1 MNDFLKK
8 SFSVLLRQQTNILS
22 AAYIIMATVIFSQL
36 LGLVRNRLLVSI
48 FGASNTLGIYNYS
61 LILPDTIFQLV
72 VASALASA
80 FIPVFVDYIKSNKE
94 KEGYKMASN
103 LLILGLGIFGILSA
117 ILALFAP
124 FILSLF
130 NLGSNFTADQI
141 TLMASLMRLVIIGQL
156 LFIIAS
162 LLTAI
167 LQSYNHFF
175 IPGFAAALYN
185 LGTISGIFLLHSSF
199 GIYSAPLGGILGGL
213 LYIVFQ
219 LPLAFKFGFRLR
231 PVFSQLLDA
240 GVKKIIHLM
249 WPRALQNGVQQ
260 FGTVA
265 LGIIIAFLTDP
276 GRMFLLFDYAK
287 VLMFAP
293 VSLVGFS
300 IAQAA
305 FPILSRE
312 NSNMEE
318 FKSTFLNSAYQM
330 LYLILPISALLLVL
344 RIPIVRLIYG
354 ADLFDW
360 DATVLT
366 GRTLAFFSFSI
377 FAQALIGLFYRAF
390 YALHNTK
397 IPLLTSIIGTLSL
410 IFLAYFFVN
419 GKQMGI
425 ESIAFAFTLANIL
438 QLLVLFVILDKKTGK
453 FNRKNVILSL
463 SKLFFATIIMAFAL
477 YVPIKLLD
485 QLVFDT
491 TRTVNLLMLTG
502 ISSAAGISLYFFCTW
517 LLSIREA
524 NTYLM
529 LLKKVG
535 NWREILY
542 KNEEVIEATR
552 INP

>member
-8 SFSVLLRQQTNILS
+8 GFSALLKQQTNILS

-72 VASALASA
+72 VASALVSA
-80 FIPVFVDYIKSNKE
+80 FIPVFVDYIKTKQE
-94 KEGYKMASN
+94 KEAYRMASD
-103 LLILGLGIFGILSA
+103 LLTIGLIAFGALSILLA
-117 ILALFAP
+117 IFAP
-124 FILSLF
+124 TILTLF
-130 NLGSNFTADQI
+130 NLGSNFTSDQI
-141 TLMASLMRLVIIGQL
+141 GLMANLMRLVILGQL

-162 LLTAI
+162 FFTAI

-185 LGTISGIFLLHSSF
+185 LGTILGILFLHTSF

-213 LYIVFQ
+213 LFILCQ
-219 LPLAFKFGFRLR
+219 IPLSVKLGFKFTPTFSRL
-231 PVFSQLLDA
+231 FDS
-240 GVKKIIHLM
+240 GVKKIIILM
-249 WPRALQNGVQQ
+249 WPRTLQNGIQQ
-260 FGTVA
+260 VGTVA
-265 LGIIIAFLTDP
+265 LGIIIAFIADP

-287 VLMFAP
+287 ILMFAP
-293 VSLVGFS
+293 VSLIGFS

-305 FPILSRE
+305 FPVLSRE
-312 NSNMEE
+312 NTNMQD

-344 RIPIVRLIYG
+344 RIPVVRLIYG

-366 GRTLAFFSFSI
+366 GHTLAFFSLSI

-390 YALHNTK
+390 YALHNTV
-397 IPLLTSIIGTLSL
+397 IPLITSIVGTVSL
-410 IFLAYFFVN
+410 ILLSIFFVI
-419 GKQMGI
+419 GKNQGI
-425 ESIAFAFTLANIL
+425 ESIALAFTLANIL
-438 QLLVLFVILDKKTGK
+438 QLTILFFILDRMTGK
-453 FNRKNVILSL
+453 FDRKSVTLSL
-463 SKLFFATIIMAFAL
+463 GKLFLATVIMGFAL

-491 TRTVNLLMLTG
+491 TRTINLLMLTG
-502 ISSAAGISLYFFCTW
+502 ISSAAGVSLYFFCTW
-517 LLSIREA
+517 LLNIREA

-535 NWREILY
+535 NWREVLY

-552 INP
+552 TNP